1 MRYSTRVSHA
11 VHILAYIALHPDRV
25 LTSDVIADSIQ
36 TNPGC
41 VRQIMSA
48 LRKADLLSS
57 VKGRPRPSLAR
68 DPSAITL
75 LDIYRAVEGNKPL
88 LHPDTHTNPGCDGG
102 VDIQL
107 TVRDCFDRVQETAEQ
122 EMQNITLQKI
132 LDQYEK
138 RHEPHHETG
147 TPASIP
153 TK

>member
-1 MRYSTRVSHA
+1 MRYSTKVSHA
-11 VHILAYIALHPDRV
+11 VHILAYIALHPGRV

-57 VKGRPRPSLAR
+57 VKGRPLPSLTR
-68 DPSAITL
+68 EPSAITL
-75 LDIYRAVEGNKPL
+75 LDIYRAV
-88 LHPDTHTNPGCDGG
+88 
-102 VDIQL
+102 
-107 TVRDCFDRVQETAEQ
+107 VQETAEQ

-138 RHEPHHETG
+138 RHETHHGTG
-147 TPASIP
+147 TPASTP

>member
-1 MRYSTRVSHA
+1 MRYSTKVSHA
-11 VHILAYIALHPDRV
+11 VHILAYIALHPGCV

-75 LDIYRAVEGNKPL
+75 WIFTGLWRETSRCSTPTPILTRAATSALTSSWLSGTVLTGYR
-88 LHPDTHTNPGCDGG
+88 
-102 VDIQL
+102 
-107 TVRDCFDRVQETAEQ
+107 
-122 EMQNITLQKI
+122 
-132 LDQYEK
+132 K
-138 RHEPHHETG
+138 R
-147 TPASIP
+147 
-153 TK
+153 

>member
-1 MRYSTRVSHA
+1 MRYSTKVSHA
-11 VHILAYIALHPDRV
+11 VHIMAYIALHPGCV

-75 LDIYRAVEGNKPL
+75 LDIYRAVEGDKPL
-88 LHPDTHTNPGCDGG
+88 LHPDTHTNPGCDVG

-107 TVRDCFDRVQETAEQ
+107 AVRDCFDRVQETA
-122 EMQNITLQKI
+122 
-132 LDQYEK
+132 
-138 RHEPHHETG
+138 
-147 TPASIP
+147 
-153 TK
+153 

>member
-1 MRYSTRVSHA
+1 MRYSTKVSHA
-11 VHILAYIALHPDRV
+11 VHILAYIALHPGRV

-57 VKGRPRPSLAR
+57 VKGRPLPSLTR
-68 DPSAITL
+68 KPSAITL

-88 LHPDTHTNPGCDGG
+88 LHPDTHTNPGCDVG

-107 TVRDCFDRVQETAEQ
+107 AVRDCFDQVQETAEQ
-122 EMQNITLQKI
+122 EMQNITLQQI

-138 RHEPHHETG
+138 RHEQ
-147 TPASIP
+147 
-153 TK
+153 K

>member
-1 MRYSTRVSHA
+1 MRYSTKVSHA
-11 VHILAYIALHPDRV
+11 VHILAYIALHPGCV

-75 LDIYRAVEGNKPL
+75 LDIYRAVEGDKPL
-88 LHPDTHTNPGCDGG
+88 LNPDTHTNPGCDVG

-107 TVRDCFDRVQETAEQ
+107 AVRDCFDRVQETAEQ
-122 EMQNITLQKI
+122 EMQNITLQQI

-138 RHEPHHETG
+138 RHETHHGTG
-147 TPASIP
+147 TPASTP